1 MRISESD
8 ELRAFDATG
17 IYRLDGSGAAF
28 LDPVRILNTSYRR
41 FRLVPSAYYS
51 RSFGTSRQG
60 GETETERTGEA
71 SPERKKRKRKRK
83 PKPRELNELERMA
96 EARHQEARPLL
107 LSAHKSLLN
116 AKDLLEFLPRMIK
129 EDVPVFDMES
139 NLEKNLVELGSSW
152 RAPFCEMT
160 LCFQKS
166 SGEDSEEGICHKT
179 STPLFNSTISVE
191 ENDDAEGEFQ
201 DRRYILP
208 RRCCFLMTDLK
219 HVRGLIPDNYNQ
231 GYNLIVVDPPWEN
244 GCVRQK
250 VAYPTLPNRHFLYL
264 PVHELAH
271 SAGALLVLWITN
283 REKLWKFVEEELFPA
298 WGVKDHTVFYWL
310 KVKPDGSLIGNL
322 DLLHHRPYEC
332 LLVGYINLN
341 KEATRGSKF
350 KVLEERRVIF
360 FSQSS
365 PMVEVERPLPFS
377 LEKCICRMCESSS
390 SISSALRVATLVR
403 NGTRRWS
410 QGTNPFISRRAEAVA
425 PAADRDVQPDAA
437 DLADATVNPN
447 DASAPARVFGTSGL
461 SGALQAGAVPAQRLA
476 SEMPGLRPESPAS
489 PSPELRRVRTSF
501 TGASSR
507 VATTAMGKVVRAKAP
522 AESKAKVEE
531 VEKQRRKGKGDCD
544 GTVSSARRR
553 SPPPSPVSPELGK
566 TRCSWITANSEP
578 LYVAF
583 HDEEWGVPVHD
594 DQKLFELL
602 TLSQALAELTW
613 PTILNKRDE
622 FREMFDGFNYASV
635 SEFTDKKINL
645 LSKSNGTMLL
655 SEQKI
660 RAVVTNAKQMHN
672 VINDFGSFSN
682 YCWSF
687 VKHRPVKSN
696 FRYARQVP
704 IRTPKSEVISKDLMR
719 RGFQCV
725 GPTTIYSFMQVTG
738 IVNDHLSCCFRSQDC
753 RDIRAEPG
761 LIERRLSSPPSSED
775 SETSREA

>member
-166 SGEDSEEGICHKT
+166 SGEDSEE
-179 STPLFNSTISVE
+179 
-191 ENDDAEGEFQ
+191 
-201 DRRYILP
+201 
-208 RRCCFLMTDLK
+208 
-219 HVRGLIPDNYNQ
+219 DNYNQ